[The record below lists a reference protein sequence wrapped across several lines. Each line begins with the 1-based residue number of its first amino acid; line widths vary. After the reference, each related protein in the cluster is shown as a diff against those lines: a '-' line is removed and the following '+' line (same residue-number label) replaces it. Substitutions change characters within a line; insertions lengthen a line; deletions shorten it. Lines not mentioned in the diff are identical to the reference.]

1 MIKRSS
7 FINFFRE
14 MVFGANH

>member
-14 MVFGANH
+14 MVAGVNH